1 MNILQ
6 WIRENLSSLVLSIL
20 LALVIWVSA
29 VTSANPNVEADLVV
43 PLVVKGMASD
53 ITIIDQVPENVN
65 LTVLAPES
73 VIEAVQ
79 QENVITTQIDLSDLD
94 AGTYRFPILVNLPEE
109 IRPIRVIEQTP
120 TQLQLSLGKIISIE
134 KNIKINV
141 EGEPAVGY
149 KVGSLEWDQSPVT
162 ISGREDLIQ
171 QVDSVIGTLD
181 ISDASEN
188 VTRELPLVAQDEM
201 GNPITNIT
209 LSPETVRVN
218 QVIDLQG
225 GYRNVAV
232 NVVTQGL
239 VEPGYRFTSITPAPP
254 TVMVFS
260 ENPQLVE
267 QLPGYIN
274 TNPLDLTGIDGYLET
289 ILELDL
295 PDGVTVVGD
304 PTVLVQVNVTA
315 LETNISVSREI
326 EVIGLLP
333 GLTAEVSPP
342 QVSVRVSGPVPVLD
356 NLTERDIRVIVD
368 LTNFDAGVHT
378 VEPTVEILP
387 TDVELEDISPV
398 EVEVRIEAESSTA
411 TGS

>member
-1 MNILQ
+1 M
-6 WIRENLSSLVLSIL
+6 
-20 LALVIWVSA
+20 
-29 VTSANPNVEADLVV
+29 
-43 PLVVKGMASD
+43 
-53 ITIIDQVPENVN
+53 
-65 LTVLAPES
+65 
-73 VIEAVQ
+73 
-79 QENVITTQIDLSDLD
+79 
-94 AGTYRFPILVNLPEE
+94 
-109 IRPIRVIEQTP
+109 
-120 TQLQLSLGKIISIE
+120 
-134 KNIKINV
+134 
-141 EGEPAVGY
+141 
-149 KVGSLEWDQSPVT
+149 T

-171 QVDSVIGTLD
+171 QVDSVIATLD

-188 VTRELPLVAQDEM
+188 VTRELTLVAQDEM
-201 GNPITNIT
+201 GNPVTNIE

-304 PTVLVQVNVTA
+304 PTVLVQVNITP

-333 GLTAEVSPP
+333 GLSAEVSPP

-368 LTNFDAGVHT
+368 LTNIDIGVHT

-387 TDVELEDISPV
+387 SEVELEDISPV
-398 EVEVRIEAESSTA
+398 EVEVKIQTEPSTA
-411 TGS
+411 AGS

>member
-1 MNILQ
+1 MKFLQ

-53 ITIIDQVPENVN
+53 ITIIDEVPENVN

-79 QENVITTQIDLSDLD
+79 QENIITTQIDLTDLD
-94 AGTYRFPILVNLPEE
+94 AGTYRFPVLVNLPEE

-120 TQLQLSLGKIISIE
+120 TQLQLSLGQLISLE

-149 KVGSLEWDQSPVT
+149 KVGALEWDRSSVT

-171 QVDSVIGTLD
+171 QVDSVIGSLD

-188 VTRELPLVAQDEM
+188 VTRELTLVAQDEM
-201 GNPITNIT
+201 GNPISDINI
-209 LSPETVRVN
+209 SPETVRVN

-295 PDGVTVVGD
+295 PDEVTVVGD

-356 NLTERDIRVIVD
+356 NLTQRDIRVIVD
-368 LTNFDAGVHT
+368 LTNIDAGVHT

-387 TDVELEDISPV
+387 ADVELEDISPV

-411 TGS
+411 AGS

>member
-1 MNILQ
+1 MRILQ
-6 WIRENLSSLVLSIL
+6 WIRENLASLVLSIL

-53 ITIIDQVPENVN
+53 ITIIDEVPQNTN

-79 QENVITTQIDLSDLD
+79 QENVITTQIDLTELD
-94 AGTYRFPILVNLPEE
+94 AGTYRFPVLVNLPEE

-120 TQLQLSLGKIISIE
+120 THLQLSLGQLISTE

-149 KVGSLEWDQSPVT
+149 KIGSLEWDRSTV
-162 ISGREDLIQ
+162 IVSGREDLIQ
-171 QVDSVIGTLD
+171 QVDSVIFTLD

-188 VTRELPLVAQDEM
+188 ITRELTLVAQDEM
-201 GNPITNIT
+201 GNPVTNIN
-209 LSPETVRVN
+209 LSPESVRVN
-218 QVIDLQG
+218 QEINLQG

-274 TNPLDLTGIDGYLET
+274 TNPLDLNGIDGYLET

-304 PTVLVQVNVTA
+304 PTVLVQVNVTP

-333 GLTAEVSPP
+333 GLSAEVSPP

-368 LTNFDAGVHT
+368 LTNIDVGVHT
-378 VEPTVEILP
+378 VEPKVEILP
-387 TDVELEDISPV
+387 SDVELEDISPV
-398 EVEVRIEAESSTA
+398 EVEVKIQTESSTA
-411 TGS
+411 VGS